1 MVDWRYYL
9 PCPGIEVA
17 RINCG
22 EEAKYSLVLPGL
34 GPLKTSRIS
43 AVRPYY

>member
-9 PCPGIEVA
+9 PWPGIEVA

-22 EEAKYSLVLPGL
+22 EEAKYTVLPGL
-34 GPLKTSRIS
+34 GPLETSRIS